1 MKGCLVAKFHKI
13 LESRYKTETL
23 QMTYNSKR
31 KGSLEGVYYNVTT
44 NIAKIAIWLT
54 MPKM

>member
-31 KGSLEGVYYNVTT
+31 KGRLEGVYYNVTT